1 MKNRTRRL
9 LAMALSLIMIFSCMS
24 MGVFAADEETVRQYG
39 EEGGYLAIGDSVC
52 RGCGTAGYPQPY
64 YNYAKRNVEGSFPYI
79 VAKAVGCTMPEE
91 IIDQSGN
98 YWPLCYPG
106 MTLGVTMDL
115 YGIEDDFTDTK
126 FDYSNYKYMMQ
137 YFGYE
142 GSFDGVR
149 ALREEDPDPRDHYS
163 APAQVGSII
172 DLTQNASLITVE
184 LGMCDVFYRALHI
197 AENGGM
203 LADGI
208 HLDFSDPQAI
218 LQLLKGYLS
227 EMYIGF
233 DYWKTWYPK
242 FLERLKELNPEATIV
257 VVGAFNVVGNVTI
270 TDDTLLPVGD
280 AISAITDQMNVLY
293 QKWAKQYGMIY
304 ADISNTE
311 TLAAQ
316 SEWALLGDF
325 LPNAEIA
332 SHPGPEGNAYIGHQI
347 LRALPAQDGSHPVTT
362 DIVIDLARFTNV
374 KYVLVNGSY
383 CSDYSMDG
391 TVLTIPYRTT
401 LAKSLVVACDN
412 GNGGTALQSYTLNYQ
427 DGGYVSHRISSTNDL
442 NAAMQK
448 IVDLIKS
455 FVSSLMKS
463 ISALFDKSG
472 S

>member
-64 YNYAKRNVEGSFPYI
+64 YNYSKRNVEGAFPYI

-91 IIDQSGN
+91 IVDQSGN

-126 FDYSNYKYMMQ
+126 FDYSNYKFMMK

-142 GSFDGVR
+142 GSIPGVR
-149 ALREEDPDPRDHYS
+149 GAAGGDTYTE
-163 APAQVGSII
+163 PAKVGSII
-172 DLTQNASLITVE
+172 DLTKNASLITVE

-208 HLDFSDPQAI
+208 NLDFSDPQAI

-242 FLERLKELNPEATIV
+242 FLERLRELNPDADIV
-257 VVGAFNVVGNVTI
+257 VVGAFNVVGSVTI

-280 AISAITDQMNVLY
+280 AISALTDQMNVLY

-316 SEWALLGDF
+316 SEWALLGEF

-412 GNGGTALQSYTLNYQ
+412 GDGGTALQSYTLSYQ

>member
-91 IIDQSGN
+91 IVDQSGN

-126 FDYSNYKYMMQ
+126 FDYSNYKYMMK

-142 GSFDGVR
+142 GSIPGVR
-149 ALREEDPDPRDHYS
+149 GAAGGDTYTE
-163 APAQVGSII
+163 PAKVGSII
-172 DLTQNASLITVE
+172 DLTKDASLITVE

-208 HLDFSDPQAI
+208 NLDFSDPQAI

-242 FLERLKELNPEATIV
+242 FLERLRELNPDADIV
-257 VVGAFNVVGNVTI
+257 VVGAFNVVGSVTI

-280 AISAITDQMNVLY
+280 AISALTDQMNVLY

-316 SEWALLGDF
+316 SEWALLGEF

-412 GNGGTALQSYTLNYQ
+412 GNGGTALQSYTLSYQ

>member
-64 YNYAKRNVEGSFPYI
+64 YNYSKRNVEGAFPYI

-91 IIDQSGN
+91 IVDQSGN

-126 FDYSNYKYMMQ
+126 FDYSNYKHMMK

-142 GSFDGVR
+142 GSIPGVR
-149 ALREEDPDPRDHYS
+149 GAAGGDTYTE
-163 APAQVGSII
+163 PAKVGSII
-172 DLTQNASLITVE
+172 DLTKDASLITVE

-208 HLDFSDPQAI
+208 NLDFSDPQAI

-242 FLERLKELNPEATIV
+242 FLERLRELNPDADIV
-257 VVGAFNVVGNVTI
+257 VVGAFNVVGSVTI

-280 AISAITDQMNVLY
+280 AISALTDQMNVLY

-316 SEWALLGDF
+316 SEWALLGEF

-412 GNGGTALQSYTLNYQ
+412 GNGGTALQSYTLSYQ

>member
-64 YNYAKRNVEGSFPYI
+64 YNYSKRNVEGAFPYI

-91 IIDQSGN
+91 IVDQSGN

-126 FDYSNYKYMMQ
+126 FDYSNYKHMMK

-142 GSFDGVR
+142 GSIPGVR
-149 ALREEDPDPRDHYS
+149 GAAGGDTYTE
-163 APAQVGSII
+163 PAKVGSII
-172 DLTQNASLITVE
+172 DLTKDASLITVE

-208 HLDFSDPQAI
+208 NLDFSDPQAI

-242 FLERLKELNPEATIV
+242 FLERLRELNPEATIV
-257 VVGAFNVVGNVTI
+257 VVGAFNVVGSVTI

-280 AISAITDQMNVLY
+280 AISALTDQMNVLY

-316 SEWALLGDF
+316 SEWALLGEF

>member
-1 MKNRTRRL
+1 MKNRTKRL

-64 YNYAKRNVEGSFPYI
+64 YNYSKRNVEGAFPYI

-91 IIDQSGN
+91 IVDQTGN

-126 FDYSNYKYMMQ
+126 FDYSNYKYMMK

-142 GSFDGVR
+142 GSIPGVR
-149 ALREEDPDPRDHYS
+149 GAAGGDTFTG
-163 APAQVGSII
+163 PAKVGSII
-172 DLTQNASLITVE
+172 ELTKNAGLITVE

-208 HLDFSDPQAI
+208 NLDFSDPQAI

-242 FLERLKELNPEATIV
+242 FLERLRELNQDADIV
-257 VVGAFNVVGNVTI
+257 VVGAFNIVGSVTI

-304 ADISNTE
+304 ADVSNTE

-316 SEWALLGDF
+316 NEWALLGDF

-347 LRALPAQDGSHPVTT
+347 LRALPAQDGSHPATT

-374 KYVLVNGSY
+374 KYVLVNGAY

-391 TVLTIPYRTT
+391 TVLTIPYRST
-401 LAKSLVVACDN
+401 LAKTLVVACEN
-412 GNGGTALQSYTLNYQ
+412 ENGGTALQSYTLSYQ

-442 NAAMQK
+442 SAATKK
-448 IVDLIKS
+448 IVNLMKS
-455 FVSSLMKS
+455 FFSKLMQS

>member
-64 YNYAKRNVEGSFPYI
+64 YNYSKRNVEGAFPYI

-91 IIDQSGN
+91 IVDQSGN

-126 FDYSNYKYMMQ
+126 FDYSNYKYMMK

-142 GSFDGVR
+142 GSIPGVR
-149 ALREEDPDPRDHYS
+149 GAAGGDTYTE
-163 APAQVGSII
+163 PAKVGSII
-172 DLTQNASLITVE
+172 ELTKDASLITVE

-208 HLDFSDPQAI
+208 NLDFSDPQAI

-242 FLERLKELNPEATIV
+242 FLERLRELNPDADIV
-257 VVGAFNVVGNVTI
+257 VVGAFNVVGSVTI

-280 AISAITDQMNVLY
+280 AISALTDQMNVLY

-316 SEWALLGDF
+316 SEWALLGEF

-412 GNGGTALQSYTLNYQ
+412 GNGGTALQSYTLSYQ

>member
-1 MKNRTRRL
+1 
-9 LAMALSLIMIFSCMS
+9 
-24 MGVFAADEETVRQYG
+24 
-39 EEGGYLAIGDSVC
+39 
-52 RGCGTAGYPQPY
+52 
-64 YNYAKRNVEGSFPYI
+64 
-79 VAKAVGCTMPEE
+79 
-91 IIDQSGN
+91 
-98 YWPLCYPG
+98 
-106 MTLGVTMDL
+106 
-115 YGIEDDFTDTK
+115 
-126 FDYSNYKYMMQ
+126 
-137 YFGYE
+137 
-142 GSFDGVR
+142 
-149 ALREEDPDPRDHYS
+149 
-163 APAQVGSII
+163 
-172 DLTQNASLITVE
+172 
-184 LGMCDVFYRALHI
+184 MCDVFYRALHI

-208 HLDFSDPQAI
+208 NLDFSDPQAI

-242 FLERLKELNPEATIV
+242 FLERLKELNPDADIV
-257 VVGAFNVVGNVTI
+257 VVGAFNIVGSVTI

-316 SEWALLGDF
+316 NEWALLGDF

-347 LRALPAQDGSHPVTT
+347 LRALPAQDGSHPATT

>member
-126 FDYSNYKYMMQ
+126 FDYSNYKHMMK

-142 GSFDGVR
+142 GSIPGVR
-149 ALREEDPDPRDHYS
+149 GAAGGDTYTE
-163 APAQVGSII
+163 PAKVGSII
-172 DLTQNASLITVE
+172 DLTKNASLITVE

-208 HLDFSDPQAI
+208 NLDFSDPQAI

-242 FLERLKELNPEATIV
+242 FLERLRELNPDADIV
-257 VVGAFNVVGNVTI
+257 VVGAFNVVGSVTI

-280 AISAITDQMNVLY
+280 AISALTDQMNVLY

-316 SEWALLGDF
+316 SEWALLGEF

-374 KYVLVNGSY
+374 KYVLVNGVYRSNF
-383 CSDYSMDG
+383 SMDG
-391 TVLTIPYRTT
+391 TVLTIPYQTT
-401 LAKSLVVACDN
+401 LAKSLVVVCEN
-412 GNGGTALQSYTLNYQ
+412 GEGGTAVQSYTLSYK
-427 DGGYVSHRISSTNDL
+427 DGGYVPHRVSSTNDIAGVL
-442 NAAMQK
+442 THITN
-448 IVDLIKS
+448 LIKS
-455 FVSSLMKS
+455 VAKS
-463 ISALFDKSG
+463 IFSGIAKLFDKG
-472 S
+472 

>member
-64 YNYAKRNVEGSFPYI
+64 YNYSKRNVEGAFPYI

-91 IIDQSGN
+91 IVDQSGN

-208 HLDFSDPQAI
+208 NLDFSDPQAI

-242 FLERLKELNPEATIV
+242 FLERLRELNPDADIV
-257 VVGAFNVVGNVTI
+257 VVGAFNVVGSVTI
-270 TDDTLLPVGD
+270 ADDMLLPVGN
-280 AISAITDQMNVLY
+280 AIS
-293 QKWAKQYGMIY
+293 
-304 ADISNTE
+304 
-311 TLAAQ
+311 
-316 SEWALLGDF
+316 
-325 LPNAEIA
+325 
-332 SHPGPEGNAYIGHQI
+332 
-347 LRALPAQDGSHPVTT
+347 ALPAQDGSHPVTT

-374 KYVLVNGSY
+374 KYVLVNGAY

-412 GNGGTALQSYTLNYQ
+412 GNGGTALQSYTLSYQ

>member
-64 YNYAKRNVEGSFPYI
+64 YNYSKRNVEGAFPYI

-91 IIDQSGN
+91 IVDQSGN

-126 FDYSNYKYMMQ
+126 FDYSNYKYMMK

-142 GSFDGVR
+142 GSIPGVR
-149 ALREEDPDPRDHYS
+149 GAAGGDTYTE
-163 APAQVGSII
+163 PAKVGSII
-172 DLTQNASLITVE
+172 DLTKDASLITVE

-208 HLDFSDPQAI
+208 NLDFSDPQAI

-242 FLERLKELNPEATIV
+242 FLERLRELNPDADIV
-257 VVGAFNVVGNVTI
+257 VVGAFNVVGSVTI

-280 AISAITDQMNVLY
+280 AISALTDQMNVLY

-316 SEWALLGDF
+316 SEWALLGEF

-412 GNGGTALQSYTLNYQ
+412 GNGGTALQSYTLSYQ

>member
-64 YNYAKRNVEGSFPYI
+64 YNYSKRNVEGAFPYI

-91 IIDQSGN
+91 IVDQTGN

-126 FDYSNYKYMMQ
+126 FDYSNYKYMMK

-142 GSFDGVR
+142 GSIPGVR
-149 ALREEDPDPRDHYS
+149 GAAGGDTFTE
-163 APAQVGSII
+163 PAKVGSII
-172 DLTQNASLITVE
+172 ELTKNAGLITVE

-208 HLDFSDPQAI
+208 NLDFSDPQAI

-242 FLERLKELNPEATIV
+242 FLERLRELNPDADIV
-257 VVGAFNVVGNVTI
+257 VVGAFNVVGSVTI

-280 AISAITDQMNVLY
+280 AISALTDQMNVLY

-316 SEWALLGDF
+316 NEWALLGDF

-347 LRALPAQDGSHPVTT
+347 LRALPAQDGSHPATT

-374 KYVLVNGSY
+374 KYVLVNGAY

-391 TVLTIPYRTT
+391 TVLTIPYRST
-401 LAKSLVVACDN
+401 LAKTLVVACEN
-412 GNGGTALQSYTLNYQ
+412 ENGGTALQSYTLSYQ

-442 NAAMQK
+442 SAATKK
-448 IVDLIKS
+448 IVNLMKS
-455 FVSSLMKS
+455 FFSRLMQS

>member
-1 MKNRTRRL
+1 MKNRTKRL

-64 YNYAKRNVEGSFPYI
+64 YNYSKRNVEGAFPYI

-91 IIDQSGN
+91 IVDQTGN

-126 FDYSNYKYMMQ
+126 FDYSNYKYMMK

-142 GSFDGVR
+142 GSIPGVR
-149 ALREEDPDPRDHYS
+149 GAAGGDTYTE
-163 APAQVGSII
+163 PAKVGSII
-172 DLTQNASLITVE
+172 DLTKDASLITVE

-208 HLDFSDPQAI
+208 NLDFSDPQAI

-242 FLERLKELNPEATIV
+242 FLERLRELNQDADIV
-257 VVGAFNVVGNVTI
+257 VVGAFNIVGSVTI

-304 ADISNTE
+304 ADVSNTE

-316 SEWALLGDF
+316 NEWALLGDF

-347 LRALPAQDGSHPVTT
+347 LRALPAQDGSHPATT

-374 KYVLVNGSY
+374 KYVLVNGAY

-391 TVLTIPYRTT
+391 TVLTIPYRST
-401 LAKSLVVACDN
+401 LAKTLVVACEN
-412 GNGGTALQSYTLNYQ
+412 ENGGTALQSYTLSYQ

-442 NAAMQK
+442 SAATKK
-448 IVDLIKS
+448 IVNLMKS
-455 FVSSLMKS
+455 FFSKLMQS

>member
-64 YNYAKRNVEGSFPYI
+64 YNYSKRNVEGAFPYI

-91 IIDQSGN
+91 IVDQSGN

-126 FDYSNYKYMMQ
+126 FDYSNYKYMMK

-142 GSFDGVR
+142 GSIPGVR
-149 ALREEDPDPRDHYS
+149 GAAGGDTYTE
-163 APAQVGSII
+163 PAKVGSII
-172 DLTQNASLITVE
+172 DLTKDASLITVE

-208 HLDFSDPQAI
+208 NLDFSDPQAI

-242 FLERLKELNPEATIV
+242 FLERLRELNPDADIV
-257 VVGAFNVVGNVTI
+257 VVGAFNVVGSVTI

-280 AISAITDQMNVLY
+280 AISALTDQMNVLY

-316 SEWALLGDF
+316 SEWALLGEF

-412 GNGGTALQSYTLNYQ
+412 GAGGTAMQSYTLSYQ

>member
-64 YNYAKRNVEGSFPYI
+64 YNYSKRNVEGAFPYI

-91 IIDQSGN
+91 IVDQSGN

-126 FDYSNYKYMMQ
+126 FDYSNYKYMMK

-142 GSFDGVR
+142 GSIPGVR
-149 ALREEDPDPRDHYS
+149 GAAGGDTYTE
-163 APAQVGSII
+163 PAKVGSII
-172 DLTQNASLITVE
+172 DLTKDASLITVE

-208 HLDFSDPQAI
+208 NLDFSDPQAI

-242 FLERLKELNPEATIV
+242 FLERLRELNPDADIV
-257 VVGAFNVVGNVTI
+257 VVGAFNVVGSVTI
-270 TDDTLLPVGD
+270 TDDTLLPVGN
-280 AISAITDQMNVLY
+280 AISALTDQMNVLY

-347 LRALPAQDGSHPVTT
+347 LRALPAQDGSHPATT

-391 TVLTIPYRTT
+391 TVLTIPYKTT

-412 GNGGTALQSYTLNYQ
+412 GAGGTAMQSYTLSYQ

-448 IVDLIKS
+448 IVNLMKS

>member
-64 YNYAKRNVEGSFPYI
+64 YNYSKRNVEGAFPYI

-91 IIDQSGN
+91 IVDQSGN

-126 FDYSNYKYMMQ
+126 FDYSNYKHMMK

-142 GSFDGVR
+142 GSIPGVR
-149 ALREEDPDPRDHYS
+149 GAAGGDTYTE
-163 APAQVGSII
+163 PAKVGSII
-172 DLTQNASLITVE
+172 DLTKDASLITVE

-208 HLDFSDPQAI
+208 NLDFSDPQAI

-242 FLERLKELNPEATIV
+242 FLERLRELNPDADIV
-257 VVGAFNVVGNVTI
+257 VVGAFNVVGSVTI

-280 AISAITDQMNVLY
+280 AISALTDQMNVLY

-316 SEWALLGDF
+316 SEWALLGEF

-347 LRALPAQDGSHPVTT
+347 LRALPAQDGSHPATT

-391 TVLTIPYRTT
+391 TVLTIPYQTT

-412 GNGGTALQSYTLNYQ
+412 GAGGTAMQSYTLSYQ

-448 IVDLIKS
+448 IVNLMKS